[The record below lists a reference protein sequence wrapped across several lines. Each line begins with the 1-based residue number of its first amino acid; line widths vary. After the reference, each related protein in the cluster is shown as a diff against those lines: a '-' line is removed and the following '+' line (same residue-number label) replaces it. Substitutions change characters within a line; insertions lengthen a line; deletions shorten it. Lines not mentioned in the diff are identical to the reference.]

1 MLIVI
6 ECQTFPEHKLLC
18 NANRDETHNGNT
30 REKSGQ
36 INL

>member
-6 ECQTFPEHKLLC
+6 ECQTVPEHKLLC
-18 NANRDETHNGNT
+18 NANHDETHNVNT